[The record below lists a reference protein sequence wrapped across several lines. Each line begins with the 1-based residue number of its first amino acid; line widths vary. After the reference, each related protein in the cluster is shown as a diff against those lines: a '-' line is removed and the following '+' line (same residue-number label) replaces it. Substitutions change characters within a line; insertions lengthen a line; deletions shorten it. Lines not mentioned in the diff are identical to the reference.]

1 MRAWVFTED
10 KLQPAIDRWAES
22 MGDLVG
28 GDDIDMI
35 KSGIEGFLKSDA
47 ALKLRVRE
55 CEPVE
60 TPEPVAA
67 PRVLK
72 PDPLQAPLSI

>member
-10 KLQPAIDRWAES
+10 KLKPAIARWAES

-28 GDDIDMI
+28 RDDIDMI

-55 CEPVE
+55 CEPVDE
-60 TPEPVAA
+60 PTPEPV

-72 PDPLQAPLSI
+72 PDPLQTSLLG